1 MAQCQLSDSFFHLI
15 STNFSEFLTLSL
27 VGIHFWSVDGAAVV
41 EVTAALLKV
50 KLLVPISDMEQ
61 ADSEVA

>member
-1 MAQCQLSDSFFHLI
+1 MVRCQLSDIFFDLI

-27 VGIHFWSVDGAAVV
+27 VGIHFRSVDGAAVA
-41 EVTAALLKV
+41 EVAAALLKV

-61 ADSEVA
+61 ANSEVA